1 MDKIIKIKIFNKWPF
16 SQKNGFTLLELLLVL
31 ALMSALAVIA
41 APMYLSLQ
49 AENEMNI
56 TSVTIGDILRRAQL
70 KSQAIDS
77 DSAWGVEIKNGSL
90 IIFKGQNFANR
101 DQTFDENFSL
111 ANTIILSGLS
121 EIIFSPLSGTPNTTG
136 IIKLE
141 HLDGR
146 QSQLSI
152 NGLGIINTP

>member
-1 MDKIIKIKIFNKWPF
+1 MGKIIETKKNKSQPF
-16 SQKNGFTLLELLLVL
+16 SKKNGFTILELLLVV
-31 ALMSALAVIA
+31 ALMAVLAVVA

-56 TSVTIGDILRRAQL
+56 TSITIGDILKRAQL

-77 DSAWGVEIKNGSL
+77 DSAWGVEIKTGSL
-90 IIFKGQNFANR
+90 IIFKGTNFANR

-111 ANTIILSGLS
+111 AATITLSGLS
-121 EIIFSPLSGTPNTTG
+121 EIIFSPLIGVPNNFG

-146 QSQLSI
+146 QSQMSI
-152 NGLGIINTP
+152 NGLGIINAP

>member
-1 MDKIIKIKIFNKWPF
+1 MGKIITINNFNSRPF
-16 SQKNGFTLLELLLVL
+16 SKKNGFTLLELLLVV
-31 ALMSALAVIA
+31 ALMAALAVIA

-56 TSVTIGDILRRAQL
+56 TSITVGDILRRAQL
-70 KSQAIDS
+70 KAQATDE
-77 DSAWGVEIKNGSL
+77 DSAWGVEIKTGSL
-90 IIFKGQNFANR
+90 TIFKGTNFANR
-101 DQTFDENFSL
+101 DQSFDENFSL
-111 ANTIILSGLS
+111 ASTVTLSGLS
-121 EIIFSPLSGTPNTTG
+121 EIIFSPLIGTPNTFG
-136 IIKLE
+136 VIKLE